1 MATHPTGPRP
11 LGNRAMATVED
22 ALVRLHTVR
31 QLTER
36 VDGAAERSNY
46 PLVLALNARIRDEV
60 AGISK
65 SLGNAALG
73 RY

>member
-11 LGNRAMATVED
+11 LGNRAMETVED
-22 ALVRLHTVR
+22 ALVRLHTVSG
-31 QLTER
+31 LTRR
-36 VDGAAERSNY
+36 VDVAAEHSNY